1 MMGRDLHFLTTMK
14 NLFVDPD
21 KRTQYS
27 ARTQVIYE
35 NTKESRQH

>member
-1 MMGRDLHFLTTMK
+1 MGGDLHFLTTMT

-21 KRTQYS
+21 IRTQYNI
-27 ARTQVIYE
+27 RTQVIYE